1 MQKSLRVEL
10 LQVNTTNNSKQ
21 PQWAAIVGASKGVE
35 VQTTG
40 VKKGSEWLLESLK
53 MKMKPKS
60 ELQHKKNKT
69 RGSGQRHEDVKL
81 KEPKERLLA
90 LKGRV
95 RKWPAKIVK
104 KEAAAK
110 ESWPT
115 LGSTIPNQTIEKSI
129 GPMWSKAI
137 RDGDVKAVPAV
148 KKFVKAERATK
159 EIVAPYVARKMTWAK
174 VVKATEPVKTKKES
188 ESVAA
193 APKNLVHKHSGSNG
207 KEEPQDAS
215 LECKST
221 LQAVATGVTN
231 PTRTRTAAET
241 NEAEKESFL
250 PSDFTFFKDLLLE
263 KNHKT
268 YLPVD
273 FFKFKEWTSEDE
285 SLSYLPKDFFKYPE
299 WVSENV
305 NAVFYPKDF
314 YKYQDWIGEND
325 NAIFLPTD
333 FYKYKEWTTEENSI
347 CFFPKDF
354 FKYQD
359 WTEIGNVSFFPCD
372 FFKYKEW
379 TNEKENLSYLPC
391 NFLKYKEWVTENE
404 HLSFLPS
411 DFYKFFEYTNEK
423 ENSSFLPCDFFKNK
437 EWVREKEELS
447 FLPCDFFKYKE
458 WTSEKHTSSFLPCD
472 FFKYQ
477 DWTNKKK
484 DSLFLPC
491 DFFKYKEWVSGKVCS
506 SFLPCEFF
514 KYKEW
519 TNEKDDSSCL
529 PCAFFKYKEWTS
541 EKKRPTFLP
550 RDFFNMWKLERGNV
564 RTTRKKELQFSPE
577 EITSVLPCPEFG
589 FDLIFYKKP
598 AALEV
603 VSAQRICSW

>member
-1 MQKSLRVEL
+1 MQKSLRVES

-35 VQTTG
+35 VQTAG
-40 VKKGSEWLLESLK
+40 VKKGSEWLLESSK
-53 MKMKPKS
+53 MRMKPKS

-81 KEPKERLLA
+81 KEPKERLFA
-90 LKGRV
+90 SKGRV
-95 RKWPAKIVK
+95 RKWPAKIAK
-104 KEAAAK
+104 KETAAK

-115 LGSTIPNQTIEKSI
+115 LGSTIPNQTVEKSI

-148 KKFVKAERATK
+148 KKVVKAEGAAK
-159 EIVAPYVARKMTWAK
+159 EIVAPYVAQKMTWAK
-174 VVKATEPVKTKKES
+174 VVKVTEPVKTTKES
-188 ESVAA
+188 ESAA
-193 APKNLVHKHSGSNG
+193 ASPKNLVHKHSVSNG
-207 KEEPQDAS
+207 KELQDAS
-215 LECKST
+215 LKGKSN
-221 LQAVATGVTN
+221 LQSVATGVTN
-231 PTRTRTAAET
+231 PARTCTAADT
-241 NEAEKESFL
+241 NEADKEFFL
-250 PSDFTFFKDLLLE
+250 PSDFTFFKDLLSE

-285 SLSYLPKDFFKYPE
+285 SLSYLPKDFYKYPE

-314 YKYQDWIGEND
+314 YKYQDWIGEDD
-325 NAIFLPTD
+325 NAIFFPTD

-359 WTEIGNVSFFPCD
+359 WTEFG
-372 FFKYKEW
+372 YA
-379 TNEKENLSYLPC
+379 
-391 NFLKYKEWVTENE
+391 
-404 HLSFLPS
+404 
-411 DFYKFFEYTNEK
+411 
-423 ENSSFLPCDFFKNK
+423 SFLPCDFFKYK
-437 EWVREKEELS
+437 DWVREKEESS

-458 WTSEKHTSSFLPCD
+458 WTSEKHTKSFLPCD

-484 DSLFLPC
+484 DSIFLPS
-491 DFFKYKEWVSGKVCS
+491 DFFTYKEWVSEKVCS
-506 SFLPCEFF
+506 SFLPCDFF

-564 RTTRKKELQFSPE
+564 RTTQKKELQFSPE
-577 EITSVLPCPEFG
+577 QITSVLPCPEFG

-603 VSAQRICSW
+603 VGAQRICSW